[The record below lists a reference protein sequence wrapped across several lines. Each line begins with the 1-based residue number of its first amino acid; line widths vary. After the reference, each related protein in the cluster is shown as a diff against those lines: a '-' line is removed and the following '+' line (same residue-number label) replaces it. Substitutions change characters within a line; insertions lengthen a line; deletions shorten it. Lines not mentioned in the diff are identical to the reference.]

1 MTAGPSDP
9 TGRFT
14 DRVDDYARSRPGYP
28 PQVLAAIRDDLG
40 LRPEHVVAD
49 IGSGTGLLSRLFVEN
64 GNLVYG
70 VEPNVAMAAV
80 AASTLGPTGR
90 FHGVGGRA
98 EQTGLDPASVDLV
111 TAGQSFHWFAPAE
124 SRAEFLRI
132 LRPPGRVAL
141 VWNLRRLDSTP
152 FLRDYEDFVRRW
164 STDYAQ
170 VAERYAEPSSMSA
183 LFGGTKWQEHR
194 FDNRQDFD
202 LAGLRER
209 LISSSYT
216 PRPGD
221 PRREQMLAALPAVFA
236 AHAREGTV
244 AFEYDTRVFTGR
256 IA

>member
-1 MTAGPSDP
+1 MTTDGPRDP

-28 PQVLAAIRDDLG
+28 PQVLDAIRGDLE

-64 GNLVYG
+64 GNMVSG
-70 VEPNVAMAAV
+70 VEPNAAMAAV
-80 AASTLGPTGR
+80 AEAALGSTGR
-90 FHGVGGRA
+90 FRSVPGRA
-98 EQTGLDPASVDLV
+98 EATTLPAGSVDIV
-111 TAGQSFHWFAPAE
+111 TAGQAFHWFAPVE
-124 SRAEFLRI
+124 TRAEFLRI
-132 LRPPGRVAL
+132 LRPRGGVAL
-141 VWNLRRLDSTP
+141 VWNLRRLDATP

-170 VAERYAEPSSMSA
+170 VAERYAEPSSLRT
-183 LFGGTKWQEHR
+183 LFGAPWREHR

-202 LAGLRER
+202 LAGLRDR
-209 LISSSYT
+209 LLSSSYT
-216 PRPGD
+216 PKPGD
-221 PRREQMLAALPAVFA
+221 PRREEMLAALPGLFA

-256 IA
+256 VA